1 MPAGQRGPLSTR
13 GTVADG
19 GGILLWNLLLGVKD
33 LCSNPSVKPTACQL
47 PFQGSLIEKAS
58 LEKGGGPS
66 LDGGGILTW
75 NLLHNQIII
84 YHSTL
89 SERSKNI
96 HEKVS

>member
-1 MPAGQRGPLSTR
+1 M
-13 GTVADG
+13 
-19 GGILLWNLLLGVKD
+19 WNLLLGVKD
-33 LCSNPSVKPTACQL
+33 LCSNPSVSLRL
-47 PFQGSLIEKAS
+47 PAQHKARPAGAFSGEPDRKKAS